1 MNEMTLMLSRNI
13 QQTHKLRLHTSQEI
27 DMYAITGITGQV
39 GGVVGRTLRKAGKE
53 VRAVVRDA
61 AKGAAWEKEGCEVAL
76 ADMEDAASLKKAF
89 AGTEGVFI
97 LLPPTFDPS
106 PGFTEARRVIAAVRE
121 ALDDARPSKVVCLS
135 TVGAHASQ
143 TNLLQQL
150 QLLEQGLA
158 SLPVPVSFLRAAWF
172 IDNAAWDVAPARS
185 GVIPSFLQPLD
196 RPLPMV
202 AAADVGRTAAELL
215 QEQWDGHRVV
225 ELEGPR
231 RISPDDLAAGFA
243 RLLGREVRA
252 EAVPRES
259 WEALFRAQGMKN
271 PTPRI
276 QMLDGFNDGW
286 IAFEG
291 GRAEARKGTVSLEAV
306 LQGLIARSA

>member
-1 MNEMTLMLSRNI
+1 
-13 QQTHKLRLHTSQEI
+13 
-27 DMYAITGITGQV
+27 MYAITGITGQV
-39 GGVVGRTLRKAGKE
+39 GSVLGRTLREAGKQ

-76 ADMEDAASLKKAF
+76 AHMEDAEALKKAF
-89 AGTEGVFI
+89 AGAEGVFI

-106 PGFTEARRVIAAVRE
+106 PGFPEARRVIAAVRE
-121 ALDDARPSKVVCLS
+121 ALDAARPAKVVCLS
-135 TVGAHASQ
+135 TVGAQAAQ
-143 TNLLQQL
+143 ANLLQQL

-158 SLPVPVSFLRAAWF
+158 SLAVPVSFLRAAWF
-172 IDNAAWDVAPARS
+172 IDNAAWDVAPARA

-196 RPLPMV
+196 RAVPMV
-202 AAADVGRTAAELL
+202 AAADVGRTAAALL
-215 QEQWDGHRVV
+215 QEQWEGHRVV

-231 RISPDDLAAGFA
+231 HVAPNDLAASFA

-252 EAVPRES
+252 EVVPREG
-259 WEALFRAQGMKN
+259 WEALFKAQGMKN

-276 QMLDGFNDGW
+276 QMLDGFNEGW

-291 GRAEARKGTVSLEAV
+291 GRTEARKGTLSVDAV
-306 LQGLIARSA
+306 LRGLMAREA